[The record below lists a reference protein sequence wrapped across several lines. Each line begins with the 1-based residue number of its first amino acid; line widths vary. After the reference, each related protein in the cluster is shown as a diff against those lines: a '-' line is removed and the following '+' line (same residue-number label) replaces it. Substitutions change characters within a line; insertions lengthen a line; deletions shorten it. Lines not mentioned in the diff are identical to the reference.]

1 MSDSYDVIVIGSG
14 AGGGTLAQAVARAG
28 KSVLLLERGDRFR
41 QVSLP
46 HDEHAM
52 LIDKQPYDD
61 RSIAVNGTGSRLYMG
76 GVLGGSTSL
85 YGAALMRPSRDDF
98 HPGKHYADRLDKSL
112 WDWPIGYDDLEPY
125 YNRAEEL
132 YHVSGEVSD
141 NFEPLQHPSRSFPHE
156 TIPLKPINQRLM
168 EGNRAEGLKPFLL
181 PLGIDF
187 SICHQCDACPG
198 YICPNGARISAGQ
211 IVDAASRETSSLEV
225 RTGMEVERFER
236 TGEESIS
243 GVHVLD
249 RASGARSLLTAKR
262 YILSAGAIGSP
273 AILLQSGFD
282 HPLIGRNYMMHL
294 SPIVV
299 GLYLGKTGAEST
311 FVKQVG
317 FADYYLGT
325 DDYPHKLGLVQSLP
339 VPGPLMI
346 AKTAPKWLPRA
357 AINGLR
363 KRMLPLAGIIEDLPN
378 PENRVSV
385 NGEGQIALSHRYSDY
400 DFERGRVLTK
410 LMVQILKRSGAVHCL
425 SKSFPSVEHVAHQ
438 CGTLRFGTD
447 REHAVTD
454 REGRLF
460 DHPEIFVADG
470 SLFPTSLGV
479 GPALTIMAN
488 ALRIAETVVREV

>member
-28 KSVLLLERGDRFR
+28 KRVLLLERGRRFPE
-41 QVSLP
+41 VTLP
-46 HDEHAM
+46 HDERAM
-52 LIDKQPYDD
+52 LIEKQPYDD
-61 RSIAVNGTGSRLYMG
+61 REIDVNGNNARLYMG

-98 HPGKHYADRLDKSL
+98 HPGVHYGDRLEKAL
-112 WDWPIGYDDLEPY
+112 HHWPVLYEDLAPY
-125 YNRAEEL
+125 YDRAEQL
-132 YHVSGEVSD
+132 FHVCGDPSENYG
-141 NFEPLQHPSRSFPHE
+141 PLQRPAYEYPHKP
-156 TIPLKPINQRLM
+156 IPLKPINERLVR
-168 EGNRAEGLKPFLL
+168 GNESAGLKPFVL

-187 SICHQCDACPG
+187 NICLQCDACPG

-211 IVDAASRETSSLEV
+211 IVDAAAKESGVLEV
-225 RTGMEVERFER
+225 KTGMHVERLER
-236 TGEESIS
+236 TGKAINGVRVIDRES
-243 GVHVLD
+243 GEQDVL
-249 RASGARSLLTAKR
+249 RAKR
-262 YILSAGAIGSP
+262 YVLAAGAIGSP
-273 AILLQSGFD
+273 AILMRSGCQ

-299 GLYLGKTGAEST
+299 GLFLKKTGAEST

-317 FADYYLGT
+317 FADHYFGT
-325 DDYPHKLGLVQSLP
+325 DDFPHKLGLVQSLP

-346 AKTAPKWLPRA
+346 TKTAPAWLPRS

-378 PENRVSV
+378 PENRVTV
-385 NGEGQIALSHRYSDY
+385 DDRGKIKLSHRYSDY
-400 DFERGRVLTK
+400 DFERGKYLTK
-410 LMVQILKRSGAVHCL
+410 QMVNILKRGGAAHCL
-425 SKSFPSVEHVAHQ
+425 TKSFPSTEHVAHQ

-447 REHAVTD
+447 PEQAVAD
-454 REGRLF
+454 QNGRLF
-460 DHPEIFVADG
+460 DHPEVFVADG

-488 ALRIAETVVREV
+488 ALRIADTLIEEL